1 MYFSLS
7 ELFTSFD
14 FDNLYMY
21 KSIKWKSTHINKYTM
36 GKKNK
41 KKSNKYKAD
50 ARGYCTTATSSS
62 SSSSSRVTL
71 TPKAHSKLEKL
82 LLLDSKDSSGNN
94 NHNNKQDSA
103 IHQTPKVFRKEDD
116 PFLSSS
122 STQKKLV
129 KLIPFLMN
137 LTFTPE
143 QIVACLGSL
152 LVSIANGNSDNT
164 KINEECALDWLCLN
178 ISVENLPAL
187 FIDVDVKN
195 DHLEVQSSM
204 DLQVVKNNAQVSC
217 GTEQN

>member
-1 MYFSLS
+1 
-7 ELFTSFD
+7 
-14 FDNLYMY
+14 
-21 KSIKWKSTHINKYTM
+21 M

-82 LLLDSKDSSGNN
+82 LLLDSKDTSGNN
-94 NHNNKQDSA
+94 NNKQDSA

-122 STQKKLV
+122 STQKKLA

-187 FIDVDVKN
+187 FVDVDVKN

-217 GTEQN
+217 GTEQK